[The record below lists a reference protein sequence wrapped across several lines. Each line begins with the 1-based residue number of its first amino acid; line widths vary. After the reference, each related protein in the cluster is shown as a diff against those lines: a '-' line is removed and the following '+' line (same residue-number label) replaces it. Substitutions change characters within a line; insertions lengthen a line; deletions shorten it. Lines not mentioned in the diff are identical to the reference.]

1 MAEQLAH
8 KAAFLACEAGTIPLI
23 SALTAAAKDEEKEAV
38 ACTIAYHGGCN
49 TDHEDDADSGTSSQC
64 SVNSAVES
72 NSKQHD
78 HTGAAGLAAMLP
90 AMLGGGL
97 RFRKPTVLRLASCD
111 SNGLCLSSHDGATQ
125 GSDTGT
131 LIQSGRSVTRRLA
144 MAVEAW
150 DVLARFVSIK

>member
-23 SALTAAAKDEEKEAV
+23 SALTAAARDEEKEAV
-38 ACTIAYHGGCN
+38 ACTSAYHGGCN

-78 HTGAAGLAAMLP
+78 HTYAAGLAAMLP
-90 AMLGGGL
+90 LLGGEMH
-97 RFRKPTVLRLASCD
+97 FRKPTVLRLASCD
-111 SNGLCLSSHDGATQ
+111 SNGLCLSCHDGATQ

-131 LIQSGRSVTRRLA
+131 LIQSGRSITHRLA